1 MLPTALPYHTPAKLS
16 RAFFVRRHT
25 AGRQQQGSSPTP
37 RPPQGGSATSGVW
50 RQGNPAVYRHP
61 KNCTATLDNNKRLWY
76 SIGATDGVWR
86 ESVRTSK
93 RANPQGLALFLFPV
107 KWRRLP
113 ARLAHAAR
121 SHGPCVHAPDSSP
134 VWAMLWRRRHT
145 APPVRRPVGSSG
157 RLLDAHRPG
166 RPHRPAPAQDS
177 PERVRAAP
185 LRNTFGCIWRTAE
198 MLHPPNPPLL
208 CARACSGP
216 ARGHSTALHPALSL
230 WAGHRPRRPPLAQ
243 AFYAIVGQPRP
254 RPIGWR
260 RGEAPYHTGTAHVK
274 AKASAR
280 PLIPGAGR
288 P

>member
-1 MLPTALPYHTPAKLS
+1 M
-16 RAFFVRRHT
+16 
-25 AGRQQQGSSPTP
+25 
-37 RPPQGGSATSGVW
+37 
-50 RQGNPAVYRHP
+50 
-61 KNCTATLDNNKRLWY
+61 
-76 SIGATDGVWR
+76 
-86 ESVRTSK
+86 
-93 RANPQGLALFLFPV
+93 

-134 VWAMLWRRRHT
+134 VWAMLWRRRHA

-185 LRNTFGCIWRTAE
+185 LRNTYGCIWRTAE